1 MNETI
6 KLLTADKIAK
16 WGLILS
22 SSILL
27 LELIYIG
34 FFYLSLPPI
43 LPIFNQ
49 LPWGEQRLG
58 SRATIFLPLVLALI
72 FFVFNFS
79 IISHLKD
86 KLPLLSR
93 MLSITTFLI
102 SILSFFFIVRT
113 LQLII

>member
-1 MNETI
+1 MNATI

-27 LELIYIG
+27 VELIYIG
-34 FFYLSLPPI
+34 IFYLSLPPV

-58 SRATIFLPLVLALI
+58 IRATIFLPLIIALT
-72 FFVFNFS
+72 FFVFNFFLVS
-79 IISHLKD
+79 RLRD

-102 SILSFFFIVRT
+102 SILSLFFIVRT